1 MMRKTLIALL
11 FAATLPAVAIAMPD
25 GGPQH
30 HDGKH
35 SGQQGSHMFGGLD
48 LSREQQ
54 RDMRKLMRQQMQS
67 THEITQRYL
76 DKLPEAERKAMQDE
90 LVASKDKT
98 HKEIRGLLDEKQ
110 QKQFDE
116 MHKQMEAKRAERAEF
131 LKWKAERDQAN

>member
-1 MMRKTLIALL
+1 MRKTLIALL
-11 FAATLPAVAIAMPD
+11 FAATLPAVAIAMPA
-25 GGPQH
+25 GGQQH

-35 SGQQGSHMFGGLD
+35 GGPQGSHMFGGLD
-48 LSREQQ
+48 LSHEQQ

-90 LVASKDKT
+90 LAASKDKT
-98 HKEIRGLLDEKQ
+98 HQQIRGLLDEKQ

-116 MHKQMEAKRAERAEF
+116 MHERMQAKRTERAEF
-131 LKWKAERDQAN
+131 LKWKAERDQTN